1 MYISRGFDPNDGD
14 YVAIFD
20 TSGQPTN
27 VWRVSTHAMPSGG
40 SDYCQMRGAILTPS
54 RVWFGANAEGEH
66 PIRAYYVDAPLADI
80 GSMAAPIAEMHDSQL
95 NTASD
100 DAMALQQVGGIV
112 TMVYDRVDGTT
123 DVLGGAS
130 GPTLNIPMAY
140 PVNQS
145 AIFVQAP
152 DLIHWQGAIWN
163 HATHA
168 TEPLIVPPAGQA
180 VLSLRSD
187 GQTLVWWQ
195 APVSTDGE
203 GINPAGDLWVAPFA
217 TSKSGVVA
225 RKLRTGGPQVSV
237 DQGVA
242 GSGYYAVLG
251 RDNNVHVYRLSDG
264 HHWAFAPPPP
274 IYEFYYVDETY
285 VVLATTDGII
295 RQEIAALGAGD

>member
-14 YVAIFD
+14 YVAFFD

-80 GSMAAPIAEMHDSQL
+80 GSVAAPIAEMHDSQL

-100 DAMALQQVGGIV
+100 DAMALQQVGGV
-112 TMVYDRVDGTT
+112 TMVYDRIDGTT
-123 DVLGGAS
+123 DVLGGA
-130 GPTLNIPMAY
+130 GATTLNIPMAY

-195 APVSTDGE
+195 APISTDGE

-217 TSKSGVVA
+217 TTKSGVVA
-225 RKLRTGGPQVSV
+225 RKLRTGGPQVGV
-237 DQGVA
+237 DDAVV
-242 GSGYYAVLG
+242 GSGYYGVLG
-251 RDNNVHVYRLSDG
+251 RDLQIHVYRLADG
-264 HHWAFAPPPP
+264 RHWSFAPQVDPSQL
-274 IYEFYYVDETY
+274 YYIDETY
-285 VVLATTDGII
+285 VVYRSGDSVI
-295 RQEIAALGAGD
+295 RQDITVLGAGD